1 MTKLQDIYDE
11 FATTY
16 ELNRGLFDM
25 TNILNDFYDNLSTK
39 KGKLL
44 DLGCG
49 AGEPFDRFFIDKGW
63 SVVGVDFSK
72 KMLELANKYVPE
84 MTTIHSDISKINFAD
99 NEFDAVILIYSLF
112 HLTNE
117 EQIKVL
123 EKIYEYLT
131 PNGMALFTYATKEYT
146 KSDEFDGYKEFL
158 GKNLYYAHKTPEFFK
173 NKLESI
179 GFKLKSF
186 DYRDIAGEVFLW
198 VTVQK

>member
-179 GFKLKSF
+179 GFKIKSF